1 MLKRSLLLVLVVMLV
16 FSFAGCNAKSQI
28 TEEEKNVE
36 EVIVDEGPYLK
47 YIDGMDREVIFE
59 NEPMTI
65 VSVAPSV
72 TETIF
77 ALGAG
82 DKLVGRTD
90 YCDYPSEALDV
101 ESIGSLQEIN
111 IEKIAELNPDVV
123 LASTHFKKEAL
134 DKLTE
139 LNIKVAVII
148 SQESFD
154 GVYKNIEDIG
164 KIVNK
169 NEEAN
174 NLVND
179 MKNKVNY
186 VKDSVKEIDKKSVYY
201 VVGYGEYGDFT
212 ATGDTFISEILEIAG
227 GNNVAKDA
235 TGWKYSIE
243 KLVEQDPEI
252 IICENDENTMNGI
265 IEANGY
271 KDLTAVKNG
280 NLFGVDKN
288 MISRMGPRLAD
299 ALLEVAKVINPEIIK

>member
-1 MLKRSLLLVLVVMLV
+1 MFKRSLLLILAVVLV

-28 TEEEKNVE
+28 TEEEKIV
-36 EVIVDEGPYLK
+36 VDEGPYLE

-90 YCDYPSEALDV
+90 YCDYPSEALNV
-101 ESIGSLQEIN
+101 ESIGSLTEIN
-111 IEKIAELNPDVV
+111 IEKIAEINPDVV
-123 LASTHFKKEAL
+123 LASTHFKQEAL

-148 SQESFD
+148 SQENFD

-174 NLVND
+174 NLVTE
-179 MKNKVNY
+179 MKSKVNY
-186 VKDSVKEIDKKSVYY
+186 VKDSIKEIDKKSVYY

-212 ATGDTFISEILEIAG
+212 ATGDTFISEILEMAG
-227 GNNVAKDA
+227 GDNIAKDA

-252 IICENDENTMNGI
+252 IICESDENTMNGI

-299 ALLEVAKVINPEIIK
+299 ALVEVAKVINPEAIK

>member
-1 MLKRSLLLVLVVMLV
+1 MLKRSFLLVLVVILV
-16 FSFAGCNAKSQI
+16 FSFAGCNAKSEI
-28 TEEEKNVE
+28 NEEEKIVE
-36 EVIVDEGPYLK
+36 ENLYLE
-47 YIDGMDREVIFE
+47 YVDGMNREVIFE

-77 ALGAG
+77 AIGAG

-90 YCDYPSEALDV
+90 YCDYPSQVSEI
-101 ESIGSLQEIN
+101 ESVGSLREIN
-111 IEKIAELNPDVV
+111 IEKIAEINPDVV

-148 SQESFD
+148 SQENFE

-174 NLVND
+174 NLVAE
-179 MKNKVNY
+179 MKSKVNY
-186 VKDSVKEIDKKSVYY
+186 VKDSIKDIDKKPVYY
-201 VVGYGEYGDFT
+201 VVGFGEYGDFT
-212 ATGDTFISEILEIAG
+212 ATGDTFISELLEMAG
-227 GNNVAKDA
+227 GDNIAKDA

-252 IICENDENTMNGI
+252 LICENDESTMSGI

-271 KDLTAVKNG
+271 KDLTAVKSG

-299 ALLEVAKVINPEIIK
+299 ALVQVAKVINPEEIK

>member
-1 MLKRSLLLVLVVMLV
+1 MLKKSLFLILVIMLV
-16 FSFAGCNAKSQI
+16 FNITGCNTKEQVVEK
-28 TEEEKNVE
+28 EEIN
-36 EVIVDEGPYLK
+36 EVVVDENLYLE
-47 YIDGMDREVIFE
+47 YIDGMGREVIFE

-65 VSVAPSV
+65 ISVAPSV

-90 YCDYPSEALDV
+90 YCNYPSEALEV
-101 ESIGSLQEIN
+101 ESVGSLTEIN
-111 IEKIAELNPDVV
+111 IEKIAEINPDVV
-123 LASTHFKKEAL
+123 LASTHFKQEVL

-139 LNIKVAVII
+139 LNIKVAIII
-148 SQESFD
+148 SQENFD

-174 NLVND
+174 NLVSE
-179 MKNKVNY
+179 MKSKVNY
-186 VKDSVKEIDKKSVYY
+186 VKNSVKEIDKKSVYY
-201 VVGYGEYGDFT
+201 VVSYGEYGDFT
-212 ATGDTFISEILEIAG
+212 ATGDTFISEILEMAG
-227 GNNVAKDA
+227 GDNIAKDA

-252 IICENDENTMNGI
+252 MICESDESTMSGI
-265 IEANGY
+265 IKANGY
-271 KDLTAVKNG
+271 KELTAIKNG

-299 ALLEVAKVINPEIIK
+299 ALIQVAKIINPEKVK